1 MTALRTAMALVALL
15 TSTAA
20 FAQGVTTGALAGV
33 VTDDKQ
39 QPVSGASVIAIHEP
53 SGTTYEGS
61 TRADGRFVMAG
72 MRVGGPYS
80 ITVAHTAAAGAAFVP
95 QTKSDVTVNL
105 GAATDVNFTITA
117 VQVAETVTVTGSF
130 DPVFS
135 SSHTGAATAISR
147 LELATHPDAVRTP
160 APT

>member
-1 MTALRTAMALVALL
+1 MTTSVVPSRRRRLDAAGASMTALRTAMALVALF

-61 TRADGRFVMAG
+61 TRADGRFVMPG

-117 VQVAETVTVTGSF
+117 VQVAETVTVTGS
-130 DPVFS
+130 
-135 SSHTGAATAISR
+135 
-147 LELATHPDAVRTP
+147 
-160 APT
+160 